1 MDEQALA
8 IPSIP
13 AARAPSGYY
22 TDAWR
27 RLRRNR
33 WAVLGMAVVGV
44 FAVLAAG
51 APLLNLPDPITQ
63 DLNGRLLSP
72 SRLHWLGTDDLGR
85 DLLSRIIYGGRAPL
99 SPRSVF
105 LRIPPGVGALLWVGG
120 GCDTR
125 CVQSGPAG
133 LAEEY
138 LAA

>member
-8 IPSIP
+8 IPSVP

-63 DLNGRLLSP
+63 DLSGRLLSP

-85 DLLSRIIYGGRAPL
+85 DLLSRIIYGGRTSITVSIVTVMNAPDIDIL
-99 SPRSVF
+99 FGLVRDYYRV
-105 LRIPPGVGALLWVGG
+105 
-120 GCDTR
+120 CDHKVT
-125 CVQSGPAG
+125 
-133 LAEEY
+133 L
-138 LAA
+138 

>member
-72 SRLHWLGTDDLGR
+72 SRLHWLGTDDPGR
-85 DLLSRIIYGGRAPL
+85 DLLSRIIYDGRSLLTVGIVSIRNPL
-99 SPRSVF
+99 PHGTR
-105 LRIPPGVGALLWVGG
+105 LWVGG
-120 GCDTR
+120 GWYR
-125 CVQSGPAG
+125 G
-133 LAEEY
+133 
-138 LAA
+138 

>member
-51 APLLNLPDPITQ
+51 APLLNQPDPITQ

-72 SRLHWLGTDDLGR
+72 SPLHWLGTDDLGR
-85 DLLSRIIYGGRAPL
+85 DLLSRIIYGGPS
-99 SPRSVF
+99 SPTVGSVF
-105 LRIPPGVGALLWVGG
+105 CRLAL
-120 GCDTR
+120 
-125 CVQSGPAG
+125 
-133 LAEEY
+133 
-138 LAA
+138 